1 MATTPRLSW
10 NLRVTPSDQEL
21 IDRAVAASGLTRTDF
36 VLQAARSA
44 AQELLVEQA
53 WAALEPEAFAAFQ
66 RKLDAPPANPNERL
80 QRTMAAP
87 KPWQD

>member
-1 MATTPRLSW
+1 MTATPRLSW

-44 AQELLVEQA
+44 A
-53 WAALEPEAFAAFQ
+53 LEPEASAAFQ

-80 QRTMAAP
+80 QRTMAAAL
-87 KPWQD
+87 QA